1 MILDMIFL
9 QSGNEALYSNIFLAL
24 MVIIFWFF
32 FIRPQTKKAKEEKQ
46 FTEELEKGMEVVTK
60 SGAIGK
66 ISKIETN
73 VVTLQVDTKTFIKFT
88 RGAISK
94 ELTDSYKSAVGTA
107 TEKA

>member
-1 MILDMIFL
+1 MILDFIFL
-9 QSGNEALYSNIFLAL
+9 QSGNEALFSNVFLIL

-32 FIRPQTKKAKEEKQ
+32 FIRPQTKKAKEEQK
-46 FTEELEKGMEVVTK
+46 FTQELEKGMEVVTK
-60 SGAIGK
+60 SGVIGK

-94 ELTDSYKSAVGTA
+94 ELTDSYNKEEEAAATA
-107 TEKA
+107 

>member
-9 QSGNEALYSNIFLAL
+9 QSGNDALFSNVFLIL

-32 FIRPQTKKAKEEKQ
+32 FIRPQTKKAKEEQK
-46 FTEELEKGMEVVTK
+46 FTQELEKGMEVVTK
-60 SGAIGK
+60 SGVIGK
-66 ISKIETN
+66 ISKLETN

-94 ELTDSYKSAVGTA
+94 ELTDSYKKEEVETA
-107 TEKA
+107 